1 MASAA
6 RPAALDLFRHR
17 HLESSGASP
26 GYTLLLLHGTGGDEN
41 DLIPLGHALAPG
53 AAVLSPRGSV
63 LENGMPRFFRRIAEG
78 VFDIEDLHRRTREL
92 AEFLDA
98 ARDYYKLTGG
108 IVAVG
113 FSNGANI
120 GGSLLLTKPDAL
132 AGAVLI
138 RPMVP
143 FEPETPPKLTGIPVW
158 LGAGRTDTLVPREST
173 ERLAAILKGGG
184 AEVTTHW
191 SPGGHGLTA
200 EEVEVARRWLAA
212 RFQD

>member
-1 MASAA
+1 MASPA

-17 HLESSGASP
+17 FLEANGSGT
-26 GYTLLLLHGTGGDEN
+26 GFTLLLLHGTGGDEN

-53 AAVLSPRGSV
+53 AALLSPRGSV

-78 VFDIEDLHRRTREL
+78 VFDMEDLHRRTREL
-92 AEFLDA
+92 GEFLAA
-98 ARDYYKLTGG
+98 AREHHKLAGG

-120 GGSLLLTKPDAL
+120 GGSLLLSKPEAL
-132 AGAVLI
+132 DGAVLI

-143 FEPETPPKLTGIPVW
+143 FEPESPPNLAGIPVW
-158 LGAGRTDTLVPREST
+158 LGAGRSDPFVPREGT
-173 ERLAAILKGGG
+173 ERLAAILKAAG

-200 EEVEVARRWLAA
+200 EEVEVARDWLAA